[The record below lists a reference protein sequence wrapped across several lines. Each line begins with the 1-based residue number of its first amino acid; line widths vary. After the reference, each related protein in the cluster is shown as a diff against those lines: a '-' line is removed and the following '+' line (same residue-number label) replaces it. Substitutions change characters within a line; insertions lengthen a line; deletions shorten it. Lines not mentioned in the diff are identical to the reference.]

1 MTDARFFVAA
11 ALLVVATGCPDRT
24 IAEVPV
30 DQDKIE
36 QLDIPAVPKGFDIL
50 FVIDDSQSMQDE
62 QTSLRANFPKMI
74 EVLEQLEGGLP
85 DVQIGV
91 VTPNMGTS
99 ATNGSS
105 AVAVGTCSG
114 QGEGGALRAQ
124 GGIRFLSDKPD
135 GAGGRIRNYTGTL
148 ADAFSDLANVGAA
161 GCGLE
166 QHLEAMK
173 RATDGSNPLNAG
185 FLRQDAYL
193 AVIVIADEDDCSLAN
208 SSLFDA
214 IPRSDPRYGEKL
226 NFRCIAQGVVCE
238 SPATDFFAADGPRDD
253 CHPREDSTELTSIQ
267 RYVDHLKSLKADPRD
282 VAVAAITGDPENF
295 DIVTNGGVTEIG
307 NACSTPG
314 AEAAPAVRTDA
325 LLQHFELSTR
335 ATICEGDLSQALRQI
350 GELISERIDPCF
362 DSNLADVDPATPGP
376 QYECSVTEVRRTAG
390 QEQEID
396 VLPSCDRGSP
406 PCFRIEEDPVQCS
419 YTAADPHLK
428 LVIER
433 SAAVDPTLHIKAA
446 CVTAT
451 AAGSLARRTIAGPVL

>member
-1 MTDARFFVAA
+1 MTAARFLAA

-50 FVIDDSQSMQDE
+50 FVIDDSGSMVDE
-62 QTSLRANFPKMI
+62 QASLRANFPKMI

-85 DVQIGV
+85 DVHIGV
-91 VTPNMGTS
+91 VTPNLGTS
-99 ATNGSS
+99 AIDGS
-105 AVAVGTCSG
+105 AAAPAGTCNG
-114 QGEGGALRAQ
+114 QGEGGALRAA
-124 GGIRFLSDKPD
+124 GGIRFLADKSD

-148 ADAFSDLANVGAA
+148 ADAFSQLANVGAA

-173 RATDGSNPLNAG
+173 RATDGSNPVNAG
-185 FLRQDAYL
+185 FLREDAYL
-193 AVIVIADEDDCSLAN
+193 AVIVIADEDDCSLAT

-214 IPRSDPRYGEKL
+214 IPRSDPRYGEKI
-226 NFRCIAQGVVCE
+226 NFRCISQGVVCE
-238 SPATDFFAADGPRDD
+238 SPATDFFAADGPRED
-253 CHPREDSTELTSIQ
+253 CHPREDGAELTSIK
-267 RYVDHLKSLKADPRD
+267 RYADHLKSLKADPRD

-295 DIVTNGGVTEIG
+295 EIITTGGVTEIG
-307 NACSTPG
+307 NACSNAG

-335 ATICEGDLSQALRQI
+335 ATICQGDLSQGLRQI
-350 GELISERIDPCF
+350 GELITERIDPCF

-376 QYECSVTEVRRTAG
+376 QYECTVTEVRRTPG
-390 QEQEID
+390 QPEEELD
-396 VLPSCDRGSP
+396 VLPACDRGAP

-433 SAAVDPTLHIKAA
+433 SAAVDPNLHLEAA
-446 CVTAT
+446 CVTA
-451 AAGSLARRTIAGPVL
+451 SSAGPVL